1 MHRTQRAAVLRCRTS
16 RPGHGAT
23 AGTRGAA
30 GDIAG
35 GIASRSATNL
45 ARGIAA
51 AVALTLSTG
60 SAMSAD
66 APIII
71 AHRGASAYLPE
82 HTLPAKALA
91 HAMGADF
98 IEQDVVLSRDGVPV
112 VLHDIHL
119 EATTDVAERF
129 PDRRR
134 DDGHYYAID
143 FSLAEIRS
151 LRARE
156 RRGSDG
162 QPVFAGRFPDN
173 TGSFSV
179 PTLAEEIALIDG
191 LNRSRGV
198 EIGLYIEMKNTAFH
212 WQEGQDL
219 PAAVLQIL
227 RDTGWDQRREHV
239 FLQSFEPMALR
250 HLRDELATELPLI
263 QLIGDNAWVPDGS
276 VDFDH
281 LRTDAGLDEI
291 ASYADGIGPWLMQ
304 LYTGPSAEGR
314 PQLTDLAERAHAR
327 GLLVHP
333 YTFRADRLPPGIAD
347 FASLHRLF
355 FADLGVD
362 GVFTDF
368 PDLSVRLRDQ
378 LLARP

>member
-1 MHRTQRAAVLRCRTS
+1 MAARYGS
-16 RPGHGAT
+16 GF
-23 AGTRGAA
+23 AA
-30 GDIAG
+30 GCVAG
-35 GIASRSATNL
+35 LVAGS
-45 ARGIAA
+45 ARG
-51 AVALTLSTG
+51 VATGIVLALCAG
-60 SAMSAD
+60 SAMSAER
-66 APIII
+66 PIII

-98 IEQDVVLSRDGVPV
+98 IEQDVVLSRDGIPV

-129 PDRRR
+129 TDRRR

-156 RRGSDG
+156 RRGADG
-162 QPVFAGRFPDN
+162 RPVFAGRFPDDR
-173 TGSFSV
+173 GSFSV

-191 LNRSRGV
+191 LNRSRGIEV
-198 EIGLYIEMKNTAFH
+198 GLYIEMKGTAFH
-212 WQEGQDL
+212 WREGQDL
-219 PAAVLQIL
+219 PAAVLQVL
-227 RDTGWDQRREHV
+227 RDSGWDQRREHV

-263 QLIGDNAWVPDGS
+263 QLIGDNAWDPEGG

-281 LRTDAGLDEI
+281 LRSDAGLDEI

-304 LYTGPSAEGR
+304 LYTGPSTDGA

-333 YTFRADRLPPGIAD
+333 YTFRADQLPPGIAD
-347 FASLHRLF
+347 FAALHRLF
-355 FADLGVD
+355 FVELGID

-368 PDLSVRLRDQ
+368 PDLSVRLRDR
-378 LLARP
+378 LLAKP

>member
-1 MHRTQRAAVLRCRTS
+1 MRCLPHAAAHPAVGGAVRHL
-16 RPGHGAT
+16 AT
-23 AGTRGAA
+23 AMAA
-30 GDIAG
+30 W
-35 GIASRSATNL
+35 
-45 ARGIAA
+45 
-51 AVALTLSTG
+51 VALALLTG
-60 SAMSAD
+60 SVMSAD
-66 APIII
+66 TPIII

-98 IEQDVVLSRDGVPV
+98 IEQDVVLSRDGVPI

-119 EATTDVAERF
+119 EATTDVADRF
-129 PDRRR
+129 ADRCR

-143 FSLAEIRS
+143 FSLEEIRG

-156 RRGSDG
+156 RRGADG
-162 QPVFAGRFPDN
+162 QPVFAGRFPDD
-173 TGSFSV
+173 TGRFSV
-179 PTLAEEIALIDG
+179 PTLTDEIALIGG
-191 LNRSRGV
+191 LNRSRGI

-219 PAAVLQIL
+219 PAAVLQVL
-227 RDTGWDQRREHV
+227 KDTGWDQRPGQV

-250 HLRDELATELPLI
+250 HLRDELKTTLPLI
-263 QLIGDNAWVPDGS
+263 QLIGDNAWVPDGA

-291 ASYADGIGPWLMQ
+291 ASYADGIGPWLMH
-304 LYTGPSAEGR
+304 LYTGASPEGR
-314 PQLTDLAERAHAR
+314 PQVTDLARRAHDR
-327 GLLVHP
+327 DLLVHP
-333 YTFRADRLPPGIAD
+333 YTFRADQLPSGIAD

-355 FADLGVD
+355 FVELGID

-368 PDLSVRLRDQ
+368 PDLSVGLRDR
-378 LLARP
+378 LLASP